1 MTSRKTGQPT
11 VAELIERSL
20 TGDVRAFETLV
31 KTHHGQVYGY
41 ACRMVGPDAAEDVT
55 QEVFLKV
62 YRALPTFRS
71 EADFKTWLYR
81 ITTNVC
87 LDHLRR
93 VRRQQGRVLSLDG
106 GPPGTEDPAAGWNGH
121 EARPDPG
128 AVDPALRAE
137 QRELAEALQGALAR
151 LSDKHRAVLVLHDMY
166 GFRYEE
172 IKDILRC
179 SLGTVKSRLFYARR
193 ALREELRPYLDAAG
207 ERPASGAASVS

>member
-1 MTSRKTGQPT
+1 MTSRKSGPPA
-11 VAELIERSL
+11 VEDLIARAL

-41 ACRMVGPDAAEDVT
+41 ACRMVGPDAAEDVV
-55 QEVFLKV
+55 QEVFLRV
-62 YRALPTFRS
+62 YRALHTFRS

-93 VRRQQGRVLSLDG
+93 VRRQLGRVLSLDSG
-106 GPPGTEDPAAGWNGH
+106 HVGAEDAGGWNGH
-121 EARPDPG
+121 DARPDPA
-128 AVDPALRAE
+128 AVDPAQRAE
-137 QRELAEALQGALAR
+137 QRELSEALQAALLR

-166 GFRYEE
+166 GFRYDE

-193 ALREELRPYLDAAG
+193 ALREELRPYVDAAG
-207 ERPASGAASVS
+207 DWSASGASSVS

>member
-1 MTSRKTGQPT
+1 MTSRKSGPPA
-11 VAELIERSL
+11 VEDLIARAL

-31 KTHHGQVYGY
+31 KTHSNHVYGY
-41 ACRMVGPDAAEDVT
+41 ACRMVGPDAAEDVV
-55 QEVFLKV
+55 QEVFLRV
-62 YRALPTFRS
+62 YRSLHTFRS
-71 EADFKTWLYR
+71 EAEFKTWLYR

-93 VRRQQGRVLSLDG
+93 VRRQGSRFVSLEGAPNGAEDMALAWGVPDG
-106 GPPGTEDPAAGWNGH
+106 QRDLGAMDPA
-121 EARPDPG
+121 
-128 AVDPALRAE
+128 VRAE
-137 QRELAEALQGALAR
+137 RRELAELLQQALGR

-193 ALREELRPYLDAAG
+193 ALREELRPYLEGAG
-207 ERPASGAASVS
+207 DIPASGASSAS